1 MSDTDNGPTGI
12 ETRVES
18 LEREI
23 TELRRIQDRLFTVID
38 VSTPKEPFIRLILS
52 LSATET
58 QEAAVYDLMSELD
71 VQITAKRSA
80 MDHVEFC
87 SRVQKIFPG
96 QQPRQLSE
104 TIVTRL
110 APDGA
115 WDQVYQHLRES
126 GMNLPDLRETR
137 GF

>member
-1 MSDTDNGPTGI
+1 MSDADNGTTGI

-38 VSTPKEPFIRLILS
+38 VSTPKEPFIRLMLS

-71 VQITAKRSA
+71 VQISA

-87 SRVQKIFPG
+87 SLVQKIFPG